1 MIAGTGVD
9 IVEIE
14 RIRSMTAR
22 LKDHFIDRVF
32 TPMEQ
37 QFCGK
42 HRDPAPHYAARFAAK
57 EAFFKA
63 IGTGWAKG
71 VSWLDCEVLRKGS
84 DAPVIVLHK
93 EAEKRSGQMNVNK
106 IHLSLSHSDRY
117 AVAMVIL
124 EKD

>member
-14 RIRSMTAR
+14 RIRSMADR

-32 TPMEQ
+32 TPRER
-37 QFCGK
+37 QFCARR
-42 HRDPAPHYAARFAAK
+42 RDPAPHYAARFAAK

-71 VSWLDCEVLRKGS
+71 VSWLDCEVLREDS
-84 DAPVIVLHK
+84 DAPVLVLRG
-93 EAEKRSGQMNVNK
+93 EAEKRCGQMDVK
-106 IHLSLSHSDRY
+106 RIHLSLSHSDKY

-124 EKD
+124 EKE

>member
-14 RIRSMTAR
+14 RIRSLSSR
-22 LKDHFIDRVF
+22 LKAHFIDRIF
-32 TPMEQ
+32 TPREQ
-37 QFCGK
+37 QFCGRR
-42 HRDPAPHYAARFAAK
+42 RDPAPHYAARFAAK

-71 VSWLDCEVLRKGS
+71 VSWLDCEVLRKDS
-84 DAPVIVLHK
+84 DAPVIVLHG
-93 EAEKRSGQMNVNK
+93 EAEKRCGQIDVK
-106 IHLSLSHSDRY
+106 RIHLSLSHSELY